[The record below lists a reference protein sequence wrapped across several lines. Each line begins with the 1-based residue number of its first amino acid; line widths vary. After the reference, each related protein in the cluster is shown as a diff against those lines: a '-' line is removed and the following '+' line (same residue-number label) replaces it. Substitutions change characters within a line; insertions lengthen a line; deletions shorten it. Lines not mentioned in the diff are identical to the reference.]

1 MLLCDVTLELRPF
14 RLAVELLAKP
24 GEIVALLGPTGAGK
38 TSVLRCISGLARP
51 GSGAILFND
60 RTWFDSTKRRFL
72 PAHKRDCTMVF
83 AHRSLF
89 ANLDVWE
96 NVAFGM
102 RAIGM
107 PETVIRRRVSELLE
121 FVGAGA
127 LAHRGTSP
135 LSNGE
140 AQRIAIARALAV
152 DSGVLLLDE
161 PLSSLDVGARPPLRA
176 ALRRRIGAE
185 GTTAILVTHDAAEA
199 LAFADR
205 LVILENGAIVQ
216 EGTPAELLASPAS
229 VYAAAFAGVNY
240 YRGVAHPSDGGTSTV
255 LVDGETSLTVLG
267 SWSGPVT
274 ATIDP
279 SAVMLSLSVVQ
290 SSARNHLQGKIEHV
304 ERQGDS
310 LRVAVAS
317 RPRIIARVSA
327 QAASELG
334 LAPGAEVFA
343 TFKAAEI
350 KMS

>member
-1 MLLCDVTLELRPF
+1 MALELGRF
-14 RLAVELLAKP
+14 RLAVSLLAKP

-38 TSVLRCISGLARP
+38 TSALRCIAGLARP
-51 GSGAILFND
+51 AGGAILFND
-60 RTWFDSTKRRFL
+60 RTWFDSKKRRFV
-72 PAHKRDCTMVF
+72 PPHKRDCTMVF
-83 AHRSLF
+83 AHRALF
-89 ANLDVWE
+89 GNLDVSE

-102 RAIGM
+102 RAIGV
-107 PETVIRRRVSELLE
+107 PEAVIRRRVAELLD

-127 LAHRGTSP
+127 LADRGTSL

-152 DSGVLLLDE
+152 ESGVLLLDE

-185 GTTAILVTHDAAEA
+185 STTAILVTHEPAEA

-205 LVILENGAIVQ
+205 LVIMENGATVQ

-267 SWSGPVT
+267 GWSGPVT
-274 ATIDP
+274 VTIDP
-279 SAVMLSLSVVQ
+279 SAVMLSLSAVR
-290 SSARNHLQGKIEHV
+290 SSARNHLQGRIEHV
-304 ERQGDS
+304 ELEGDS

-334 LAPGAEVFA
+334 LAAGAEVFA
-343 TFKAAEI
+343 TFKAAEL
-350 KMS
+350 KVS